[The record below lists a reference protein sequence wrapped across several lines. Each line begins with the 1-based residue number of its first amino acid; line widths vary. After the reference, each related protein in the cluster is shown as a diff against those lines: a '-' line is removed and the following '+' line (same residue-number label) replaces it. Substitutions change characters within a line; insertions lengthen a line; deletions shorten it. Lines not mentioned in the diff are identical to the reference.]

1 MSVKMKNRIKKMNFQ
16 RQPRSETVEDT
27 KYMHYDNIP
36 NFLREKELRQ
46 RRSNEIFYRTP
57 RRAQRSQYI

>member
-27 KYMHYDNIP
+27 KYMQHDNIP

-46 RRSNEIFYRTP
+46 QKLDEVFYRTTG
-57 RRAQRSQYI
+57 RDQRSQYI

>member
-57 RRAQRSQYI
+57 RRAQRSQHI

>member
-27 KYMHYDNIP
+27 KYMQHDNIP

-46 RRSNEIFYRTP
+46 RRSNEVFYRTP
-57 RRAQRSQYI
+57 RGTQRSQHI